1 MNSKKVKVFRLFKD
15 EKQTLGVLTVTDN
28 TGPVLVART
37 LELADKNNANN
48 ISRIIPGKY
57 ICKYTKSA
65 SFSASK
71 GAPVYTYEITSVPG
85 RAGVRIHSANYFS
98 QLRGCIA
105 LGDAH
110 KDINADGELDVIHS
124 GDTVTSF
131 ERLMNYEDFELEITD
146 HSA

>member
-48 ISRIIPGKY
+48 ISCIIPGKY

-65 SFSASK
+65 SFSAAK

-105 LGDAH
+105 LGDSH

-131 ERLMNYEDFELEITD
+131 ERLMNYEDFELEITN